1 MGTIRNFIKLK
12 KLNKI
17 IREKVSNIKVSK
29 KCEIKENEYLFIKKG
44 VGEAIDISLRPII
57 KSILI
62 DEVVTENYI
71 NNSCN
76 AFWNHVSNN
85 VIIYLF
91 ANNRINETQ
100 KKELYDYI
108 DSIKEIL
115 RESFNEIL

>member
-17 IREKVSNIKVSK
+17 IGEKVAHIKIPNECK
-29 KCEIKENEYLFIKKG
+29 MEENEYLFIKKG
-44 VGEAIDISLRPII
+44 VSDAIDISLRPII

-62 DEVVTENYI
+62 SEVVTENYI

>member
-17 IREKVSNIKVSK
+17 IREKVSNIKITK
-29 KCEIKENEYLFIKKG
+29 KCEIKENEYLFIKEG
-44 VGEAIDISLRPII
+44 VGDAISIALRPII

-62 DEVVTENYI
+62 DEIVTENYI

-76 AFWNHVSNN
+76 VFWDYVSDN

-91 ANNRINETQ
+91 SNNRINETQ
-100 KKELYDYI
+100 KEELYDYI
-108 DSIKEIL
+108 DSIKEVF
-115 RESFNEIL
+115 RESFKEIL

>member
-1 MGTIRNFIKLK
+1 MRMIRNFIKLK
-12 KLNKI
+12 KMNI
-17 IREKVSNIKVSK
+17 IIKTKLSDIEIPK
-29 KCEIKENEYLFIKKG
+29 KCEIQENEYLFVKKG
-44 VGEAIDISLRPII
+44 INDAIDIALRPII

-91 ANNRINETQ
+91 SNNRINETQ

-108 DSIKEIL
+108 DSIKEVL